1 MSIRTVCFDLGGVIV
16 RICHSFVEAAA
27 AAGLPHLDDPSL
39 TEPDAIARRREL
51 ILAHQVGAMTF
62 AEYCTAMS
70 SAIGSHYSP
79 EQVRRLHGAWLIEE
93 YPGVLDLLTELR
105 AKRGLRVACLS
116 NTNDGHWDQMHDS
129 PGIFRAFAQLELR
142 LASHVMRLAKPDL
155 AIYRAAVTELGC
167 QPGEVLFFDD
177 LPENIAAAREAGW
190 HAERIDPLGDTAA
203 QMRGHLRAH
212 RVLSSQA

>member
-1 MSIRTVCFDLGGVIV
+1 MSIRSVCFDLGGVIV

-27 AAGLPHLDDPSL
+27 AAGLPVLDDQGL

-51 ILAHQVGAMTF
+51 ILAHQVGALTF
-62 AEYCTAMS
+62 DEYCSSMS
-70 SAIGSHYSP
+70 AAVGGRYVP
-79 EQVRRLHGAWLIEE
+79 AQVRALHAAWLIEE
-93 YPGVLDLLTELR
+93 YPGVLELVTDLRQTP
-105 AKRGLRVACLS
+105 GLRVACLS
-116 NTNDGHWDQMHDS
+116 NTNDGHWDQMHES
-129 PGIFRAFAQLELR
+129 PGTFRAFSQLELR

-177 LPENIAAAREAGW
+177 LPENIAAARQAGW

-203 QMRGHLRAH
+203 QMRGHLRTH
-212 RVLSSQA
+212 GVLSPQA

>member
-1 MSIRTVCFDLGGVIV
+1 MSIRSVCFDLGGVIV

-27 AAGLPHLDDPSL
+27 AGGLPHLDDPSL

-62 AEYCTAMS
+62 DEYCNGMS
-70 SAIGSHYSP
+70 AAVGGRYAP
-79 EQVRRLHGAWLIEE
+79 AQVRALHAAWLIEE
-93 YPGVLDLLTELR
+93 YPGVLELLTELR
-105 AKRGLRVACLS
+105 AEPELRVACLS
-116 NTNDGHWDQMHDS
+116 NTNDGHWDQMHDN
-129 PGIFRAFAQLELR
+129 PGSFRAFSQLELR
-142 LASHVMRLAKPDL
+142 LASHLLRLAKPDP
-155 AIYRAAVTELGC
+155 AIYQAALTELGC
-167 QPGEVLFFDD
+167 APGEVLFFDD

-212 RVLSSQA
+212 GVLAPQA